1 MHRKCADECCCAD
14 WRRYLRLDR
23 SNLSTARGYVSM
35 QPSLQVLMLD
45 ADNLPLRNPEAL
57 FETREYRRSGTLFF
71 SDWWDMTEWV
81 KPQAYTAFGLPYPGD
96 EAAILA
102 AESGQ
107 LFINRQAPTLL
118 PCCE

>member
-1 MHRKCADECCCAD
+1 
-14 WRRYLRLDR
+14 
-23 SNLSTARGYVSM
+23 
-35 QPSLQVLMLD
+35 MLD

-96 EAAILA
+96 EAAVLA
-102 AESGQ
+102 SESGQ
-107 LFINRQAPTLL
+107 LFLNRRATHSHDLKRYPWKFDPEALDNASAHSLAGITAQGLTSSNSDLSKAGCPV
-118 PCCE
+118 P